1 MAFHEPNKAKNTVN
15 TMANPTLFLAG
26 SIVQLIEVPEQTGTI
41 LSAEPKIRGSKIR
54 QQVRWTN
61 GQVEYVNIATLAA
74 VQDTPK
80 SDEDLIIERQFGKC
94 VNFKDSLI
102 HHRLSGSLEDM
113 VYSLNLTNTEFYSY
127 QFKPLLT
134 FFDSFNKSLLIA
146 DEVGLG
152 KTIEAGLIW
161 TELTIREGTQRLVVV
176 CPAALCEKWQNELLS
191 KFDIKAQIVDANE
204 LHKAI
209 IEITTG
215 QIRSGYYII
224 SYEGLRPPKGWKDW
238 TPQET
243 DRNAR
248 ARLASYLNS
257 AEPHG
262 ETFQML
268 IVDEAHRLRNEH
280 SQQHKAVAALREFA
294 ENVLFLSATPIQT
307 GNDNLF
313 ALLNILDPSTYPY
326 PETLDAVIRMNEPLI
341 ELEGLIAQSTIS
353 TEELKNRLQTIKDK
367 RLQYGFDVSEID
379 FMLNEDVSNHKLKD
393 KAFRVDLIKRINRL
407 NPLNRMMTRTLK
419 RDVQERRVVRNPKT
433 LSIELSEGERQY
445 YDEVTAAVRR
455 FCESR
460 ELPVG
465 FILTFSQQMMSSCLP
480 ASLQYWA
487 RLTRCDND
495 AFKELSDEFFDDS
508 DNGND
513 VELGPMLRE
522 LNHVAKKYI
531 NTLGLL
537 QEDTKFNWLLDTINK
552 QLTAEGSKKVI
563 VFSFYKTTLRYLEA
577 KLQQHGILVAR
588 VDGSIHRSDRYKI
601 VEDFSNNQYDV
612 MLCSEAMAEGI
623 DLQFVDCLVNYDLPW
638 NPARIEQRI
647 GRIDRI
653 GQKSPSIKIFNF
665 IYKSTIE
672 EQIHQRLLERLAVF
686 TSALGLAED
695 VLGAQIDKLTKNL
708 FSKTLTQVEEIAEIE
723 RAALAIE
730 NCRKQTEEAKGNSI
744 IFDLMNGQIDDIQRL
759 QRYVTG
765 EDLLEYVKGFCRLDE
780 GNTQLYLDSKDLYK
794 LELSS
799 KARIQL
805 EAYLKANSKI
815 LEPTNILSNPKLKL
829 RFVNKKGQESL
840 GIERVT
846 QTHPIIKFI
855 THWIETQQKSESQ
868 NKTCAISLQKS
879 RTGSK
884 TLDEIPDGTYFFRCQ
899 LWSILFDGFGRR
911 KSKIGYVAIN
921 SETGDELTDEQ
932 AEVLVSHAVRF
943 GQDLQNYRNLP
954 DDEMTQDAVEDTEDL
969 LAEKRNEY
977 VTSVRQ
983 AAEQEAL
990 TKKNTNT
997 QKLVYSKQVFAEQMQ
1012 KFDDEEKRGV
1022 PGVQGRRQAVK
1033 LRFEKKFKELENNI
1047 ARAEQSMTI
1056 RKVEPTT
1063 IALGFI
1069 ELSKE
1074 D

>member
-1 MAFHEPNKAKNTVN
+1 
-15 TMANPTLFLAG
+15 MANPTLFLAG

-41 LSAEPKIRGSKIR
+41 ISAEPKIRGSKIR

-257 AEPHG
+257 AEPRG
-262 ETFQML
+262 DTFQML

-341 ELEGLIAQSTIS
+341 ELESLIAQSTIS
-353 TEELKNRLQTIKDK
+353 TEELKHRLQIIKDK

-379 FMLNEDVSNHKLKD
+379 FLLNEDVSNHKLKD
-393 KAFRVDLIKRINRL
+393 KVFRVDLIKRINRL

-433 LSIELSEGERQY
+433 LTIELSEGERQY
-445 YDEVTAAVRR
+445 YDEVTASVRR

-495 AFKELSDEFFDDS
+495 TFKELSDEFFDES
-508 DNGND
+508 DNGED

-531 NTLGLL
+531 NTLGML
-537 QEDTKFNWLLDTINK
+537 QEDTKFNCLLETIKK

-577 KLQQHGILVAR
+577 KLRQHRIRVAR

-601 VEDFSNNQYDV
+601 VEDFSNDQYDV

-695 VLGAQIDKLTKNL
+695 VLGAQIDTLTKNL
-708 FSKTLTQVEEIAEIE
+708 FSKTLTKAEEIAEIE
-723 RAALAIE
+723 RAAIAIE

-780 GNTQLYLDSKDLYK
+780 GNSRLYLESKDLYK
-794 LELSS
+794 LEFSS

-805 EAYLKANSKI
+805 EAYLTANSKI

-829 RFVNKKGQESL
+829 KFVNKKGQESL
-840 GIERVT
+840 EIERVT
-846 QTHPIIKFI
+846 QTHPLIKFI
-855 THWIETQQKSESQ
+855 THWIQTQQKSENK

-911 KSKIGYVAIN
+911 KAKIGYVAIN
-921 SETGDELTDEQ
+921 PETGDELTDEQ
-932 AEVLVSHAVRF
+932 AEFLVSNAVRF
-943 GQDLQNYRNLP
+943 GQDLKNYRNLP

-977 VTSVRQ
+977 VASVRQ